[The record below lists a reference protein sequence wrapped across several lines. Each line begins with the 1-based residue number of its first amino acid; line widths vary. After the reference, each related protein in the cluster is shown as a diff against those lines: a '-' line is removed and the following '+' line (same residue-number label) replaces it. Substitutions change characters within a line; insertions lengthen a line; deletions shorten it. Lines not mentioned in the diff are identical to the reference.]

1 MPESDQ
7 PPVLPFK
14 FTGGFALSTKTIGL
28 ILSCQGFF
36 QMFVQLFVFPR
47 VNRRYGS
54 LKTFRFVIASYPMLY
69 FLVPY
74 LSLVTPSFRFPA
86 IFFVLIWKVTAQAL
100 SYPSTTM
107 MLNKAAPKKV
117 LGTVN
122 GFAASS
128 ASLARTIGPI
138 MAGVL
143 QAAGLESGYSGLS
156 WWSCAVV
163 ALFGAVVSHWQR
175 EVKRGGETDG
185 CLHEVSDEEE
195 MLGEALLLAKAMD
208 EVDLAADDAASVEST
223 LIDDD
228 EVPSRLSKEL

>member
-1 MPESDQ
+1 MPESSQ

-28 ILSCQGFF
+28 LLSCQGFL

-47 VNRRYGS
+47 VNQRYGS
-54 LKTFRFVIASYPMLY
+54 LKTFRYVIATYPMLY

-74 LSLVTPSFRFPA
+74 LSLVTASLRFPA

-138 MAGVL
+138 MAGIL
-143 QAAGLESGYSGLS
+143 QASGLKTGYSGLS
-156 WWSCAVV
+156 WWSCAAV
-163 ALFGAVVSHWQR
+163 ATFGAVVSCWQR
-175 EVKRGGETDG
+175 EVKRAAETDSG
-185 CLHEVSDEEE
+185 LHEISDEEE
-195 MLGEALLLAKAMD
+195 MLGEALLPAKALD
-208 EVDLAADDAASVEST
+208 GEDLTADDAASVGST
-223 LIDDD
+223 LIDD
-228 EVPSRLSKEL
+228 EEPSRLSKDL